1 MASSPIRTALK
12 RSDGAWRRHCRAL
25 AVQIDELRRIIAIE
39 FGSEVDAMDAM
50 MFTMGDQ
57 ETKEALAAYF
67 QGGAHPVLSMDAAEI
82 KELDLAL
89 AKEIV
94 TQSTVK
100 SGAKVQIND
109 KTKRAQRI
117 NIDSVRRGTRS

>member
-1 MASSPIRTALK
+1 
-12 RSDGAWRRHCRAL
+12 
-25 AVQIDELRRIIAIE
+25 VQIDEFRRIIAIE
-39 FGSEVDAMDAM
+39 FGSEVDALDAM

-57 ETKEALAAYF
+57 ETKEALAVYF

-100 SGAKVQIND
+100 RGTNVQIND
-109 KTKRAQRI
+109 KTKRVQRI
-117 NIDSVRRGTRS
+117 NIDSVLRGTRS